1 MVRADAGTSKAHYAC
16 GSSCRDHPAKP
27 GHPIAQRAHVSSAR
41 NEREVLGRAPRAMR
55 LIGQAVQAV
64 QVAQIS
70 QGVWARS
77 MHPAR
82 KCRWPRSS
90 MERGQRH
97 AM

>member
-1 MVRADAGTSKAHYAC
+1 MRLILAPGRS
-16 GSSCRDHPAKP
+16 RDHPAKPGHPIAQP

-64 QVAQIS
+64 QVVQIS